1 MKNAQEAIRRLR
13 FDEGNYLFTYDDG
26 DGNWPHPHVYPNYPW
41 RAGHNP
47 TIANGLLLD
56 SSGLAV
62 LKSIG
67 VPDPKAVFDGIA
79 DITQEQCDAIITA
92 ILPKYVSYARAA
104 LATGVFDSMTE
115 ARQYAMVSM
124 AYNLGDAGL
133 CAWAQSLNMID
144 AAQKAKVVG
153 AANAR
158 ELFNEAADHML
169 TNSLWLS
176 QVGDRGRRIIA
187 MIRQGVYC
195 DPQGSG
201 SDIL

>member
-1 MKNAQEAIRRLR
+1 MKNVQEAIRRLR
-13 FDEGNYLFTYDDG
+13 VDEGNYLFTYDDG
-26 DGNWPHPHVYPNYPW
+26 DAHWPHPRVHPNYPW

-56 SSGLAV
+56 SSGMATLRAV
-62 LKSIG
+62 G
-67 VPDPKAVFDGIA
+67 VPDPKAVFDGLA
-79 DITQEQCDAIITA
+79 DITQTQCDSIIA
-92 ILPKYVSYARAA
+92 VILPKYVGYAREG

-124 AYNLGDAGL
+124 AYNLGNAGFH
-133 CAWAQSLNMID
+133 AWTQSLNMID
-144 AAQKAKVVG
+144 AAQKAKVGG
-153 AANAR
+153 AANAH
-158 ELFNEAADHML
+158 ELFNAAADHML

-187 MIRQGVYC
+187 MVRIGIYC

-201 SDIL
+201 KDIL